1 MTHDPHPALPPHEVF
16 DFAGTPKEL
25 ADLPAGRGGETVDTD
40 ILVIGD
46 GLAGS
51 AAALEAARLGASV
64 ALVSAAH
71 GSSDRA
77 QGGIAAATLP
87 EDSPRL
93 HALDTLAAGG
103 DLCDPSAVAMLTSA
117 GPGTVRWLESL
128 GVRFDGGSAREAA
141 HSLPRVLHLG
151 GDQSGSTL
159 MGFMRT
165 AIEHEPNITRY
176 RARLQTLLVDESCR
190 GAVFSGGLVVR
201 AGATVL
207 ATGGYAGLFG
217 RSTNSRISNG
227 KGILEAARAGARV
240 ADLEFVQFHPT
251 VFDGPDSF
259 LITEALRG
267 AGALLVDDHGERF
280 VDELLPR
287 DQVARAVAARQGR
300 AFLSAVH
307 LDPAVLRRSF
317 PNFIRNCRR
326 VGIDPLR
333 QPVPIAPAAH
343 YTMGGIVTDLD
354 GRASLAGLYAAGECA
369 RTGVHG
375 SNRLAS
381 NSLLEAAAFGRRA
394 AAAAVNASRMQ
405 GAGEAR
411 PKVWRRGGLTVAQ
424 VGELLDSAAG
434 VVRTGDR
441 LEHALRT
448 LRSGAVSAVAADAA
462 EMASMICAAAF
473 ARPESVGAHQRQ
485 DEPATLAS

>member
-1 MTHDPHPALPPHEVF
+1 VIKT
-16 DFAGTPKEL
+16 
-25 ADLPAGRGGETVDTD
+25 DL
-40 ILVIGD
+40 LVIGD

-128 GVRFDGGSAREAA
+128 GVRFDRGSAREAA

-165 AIEHEPNITRY
+165 AIEHESNITRY
-176 RARLQTLLVDESCR
+176 RARLDSLIGDDSCA
-190 GAVFSGGLVVR
+190 GAVFSGGLTVV

-207 ATGGYAGLFG
+207 ATGGYAGLYG
-217 RSTNSRISNG
+217 RTTNSRISNG
-227 KGILEAARAGARV
+227 KGILEAARAGACV

-251 VFDGPDSF
+251 VFDGPESF

-267 AGALLVDDHGERF
+267 AGAVLVDDAGERF

-287 DQVARAVAARQGR
+287 DQVARAVAAHHGH

-307 LDPAVLRRSF
+307 LDAGLLRRSF
-317 PNFIRNCRR
+317 PNFIRNCHR

-343 YTMGGIVTDLD
+343 YTMGGIVTNLD
-354 GRASLAGLYAAGECA
+354 GRASLERLYAAGECA

-375 SNRLAS
+375 ANRLAS

-394 AAAAVNASRMQ
+394 AAAAVNAMPARN
-405 GAGEAR
+405 AGQRR
-411 PKVWRRGGLTVAQ
+411 PRTWRRGELTVAE
-424 VGELLDSAAG
+424 VGSMLDSAAG
-434 VVRTGDR
+434 VLRTGA
-441 LEHALRT
+441 ALQDALTT
-448 LRSGAVSAVAADAA
+448 LRSGAVSSVAADAA
-462 EMASMICAAAF
+462 EMASMICAAAL
-473 ARPESVGAHQRQ
+473 ARPASVGAHQRQ
-485 DEPATLAS
+485 DEPTAIAS

>member
-1 MTHDPHPALPPHEVF
+1 MGLTDCPSE
-16 DFAGTPKEL
+16 
-25 ADLPAGRGGETVDTD
+25 RGGEIRTD
-40 ILVIGD
+40 VLVIGD

-51 AAALEAARLGASV
+51 AAAIEAARMGASV

-103 DLCDPSAVAMLTSA
+103 ELCDPSAVAMLTSA
-117 GPGTVRWLESL
+117 GPATVQWLESL
-128 GVRFDGGSAREAA
+128 GVHFDGGSAREAA

-159 MGFMRT
+159 MAFMRT
-165 AIEHEPNITRY
+165 AIEGEPAITRY
-176 RARLQTLLVDESCR
+176 RARLQSLIADNAVG
-190 GAVFSGGLVVR
+190 GAVFSGGVSLC
-201 AGATVL
+201 ASATVL
-207 ATGGYAGLFG
+207 ATGGYAGLYG
-217 RSTNSRISNG
+217 RTTNSRISNG
-227 KGILEAARAGARV
+227 KGILEASRAGARV

-251 VFDGPDSF
+251 VYDGAQSF

-267 AGALLVDDHGERF
+267 AGATLVDDEGERF

-287 DQVARAVAARQGR
+287 DQVARAVAAHRGR
-300 AFLSAVH
+300 AFISAMH
-307 LDPAVLRRSF
+307 LDPDLLRHNF
-317 PNFIRNCRR
+317 PNFMRNCRL

-343 YTMGGIVTDLD
+343 YTMGGVVTDLD
-354 GRASLAGLYAAGECA
+354 GRSTVDGLYAAGECA

-375 SNRLAS
+375 ANRLAS

-394 AAAAVNASRMQ
+394 GAAAA
-405 GAGEAR
+405 GALKVGSGGHGAPR
-411 PKVWRRGGLTVAQ
+411 PWRRGTLTVAQ

-434 VVRTGDR
+434 VLRTGSE
-441 LEHALRT
+441 LKAALSR
-448 LRSGAVSAVAADAA
+448 LRSGAVSAAAADAA
-462 EMASMICAAAF
+462 EMASMICAAAL
-473 ARPESVGAHQRQ
+473 ARPASIGAHQRQ
-485 DEPATLAS
+485 DEPALAS

>member
-1 MTHDPHPALPPHEVF
+1 MN
-16 DFAGTPKEL
+16 
-25 ADLPAGRGGETVDTD
+25 ADV
-40 ILVIGD
+40 LVIGD

-51 AAALEAARLGASV
+51 AAAIEAAHMGASV

-103 DLCDPSAVAMLTSA
+103 ELCDPSAVAMLTSA
-117 GPGTVRWLESL
+117 GPATVHWLESL
-128 GVRFDGGSAREAA
+128 GVHFDGGSAREAA

-159 MGFMRT
+159 MAFMRT
-165 AIEHEPNITRY
+165 AIEGEPAITRY
-176 RARLQTLLVDESCR
+176 RARLQSLIAASAVG
-190 GAVFSGGLVVR
+190 GAVFSGGVSLR

-207 ATGGYAGLFG
+207 ATGGYAGLYG
-217 RSTNSRISNG
+217 RTTNSRISNG
-227 KGILEAARAGARV
+227 KGILEASRAGARV

-251 VFDGPDSF
+251 VYDGAQSF

-267 AGALLVDDHGERF
+267 AGATLVDDEGERF

-287 DQVARAVAARQGR
+287 DQVARAVAAHRGR
-300 AFLSAVH
+300 AFISAMH
-307 LDPAVLRRSF
+307 LDPDLLRHNF
-317 PNFIRNCRR
+317 PNFIRNCRL

-343 YTMGGIVTDLD
+343 YTMGGVVTDLD
-354 GRASLAGLYAAGECA
+354 GRSTVDGLYAAGECA

-375 SNRLAS
+375 ANRLAS

-394 AAAAVNASRMQ
+394 GAAAA
-405 GAGEAR
+405 GALKVGSGGHGAPR
-411 PKVWRRGGLTVAQ
+411 PWRRGTLTVAQ

-434 VVRTGDR
+434 VLRTGSE
-441 LEHALRT
+441 LKAALSR
-448 LRSGAVSAVAADAA
+448 LRSGAVSAAAADAA
-462 EMASMICAAAF
+462 EMASMICAAAL
-473 ARPESVGAHQRQ
+473 ARPASIGAHQRQ
-485 DEPATLAS
+485 DEPALAS

>member
-1 MTHDPHPALPPHEVF
+1 MKIDV
-16 DFAGTPKEL
+16 
-25 ADLPAGRGGETVDTD
+25 
-40 ILVIGD
+40 LVIGD

-51 AAALEAARLGASV
+51 AAAIEAARMGASV

-77 QGGIAAATLP
+77 QGGIAAATMP

-103 DLCDPSAVAMLTSA
+103 ELCDPSAVAMLTSA
-117 GPGTVRWLESL
+117 GPATVHWLESL
-128 GVRFDGGSAREAA
+128 GVHFDGGSAREAA

-159 MGFMRT
+159 MAFMRK
-165 AIEHEPNITRY
+165 AIDGEPAITRY
-176 RARLQTLLVDESCR
+176 RARLQSLIGDGSVGGALLSES
-190 GAVFSGGLVVR
+190 LTVR

-207 ATGGYAGLFG
+207 ATGGYAGLYG
-217 RSTNSRISNG
+217 RTTNSRISNG

-251 VFDGPDSF
+251 VYAGAQSF

-267 AGALLVDDHGERF
+267 AGAILVDDRGERF

-287 DQVARAVAARQGR
+287 DQVARAVAAHRGR
-300 AFLSAVH
+300 AFISAMD
-307 LDPAVLRRSF
+307 LDPDLLRHNF
-317 PNFIRNCRR
+317 PNFMRNCRL

-343 YTMGGIVTDLD
+343 YTMGGVVTNLD
-354 GRASLAGLYAAGECA
+354 GRSTIDGLYAAGECA

-375 SNRLAS
+375 ANRLAS

-394 AAAAVNASRMQ
+394 GAAAASA
-405 GAGEAR
+405 
-411 PKVWRRGGLTVAQ
+411 PKVPPSGHVAPRPWRRGSLTVVQ
-424 VGELLDSAAG
+424 VGEMLDSAAG
-434 VVRTGDR
+434 VLRTGDELKDAIR
-441 LEHALRT
+441 Q
-448 LRSGAVSAVAADAA
+448 LRSGAVSTVAADAA
-462 EMASMICAAAF
+462 DMAMMICAAAL
-473 ARPESVGAHQRQ
+473 ARPASIGAHQRQ
-485 DEPATLAS
+485 DESALAS

>member
-1 MTHDPHPALPPHEVF
+1 MTK
-16 DFAGTPKEL
+16 T
-25 ADLPAGRGGETVDTD
+25 DL
-40 ILVIGD
+40 LVIGD

-165 AIEHEPNITRY
+165 AIEHKPRITRY
-176 RARLQTLLVDESCR
+176 RARLDSLIGDGSCA
-190 GAVFSGGLVVR
+190 GAAFSGGLTIF
-201 AGATVL
+201 AGASVL
-207 ATGGYAGLFG
+207 ATGGYAGLYG
-217 RSTNSRISNG
+217 RTTNSRISNG

-251 VFDGPDSF
+251 VFDGPESF

-267 AGALLVDDHGERF
+267 AGAVLVDDAGERF

-287 DQVARAVAARQGR
+287 DQVVCAVAAHQGH
-300 AFLSAVH
+300 AFFSAVH
-307 LDPAVLRRSF
+307 LDPDLLRRSF
-317 PNFIRNCRR
+317 PNFLRNCRR

-333 QPVPIAPAAH
+333 QPVAIAPAAH
-343 YTMGGIVTDLD
+343 YTMGGVVTDLD
-354 GRASLAGLYAAGECA
+354 GRSSLAGLFAAGECA

-394 AAAAVNASRMQ
+394 AAAAVETPAPHNAGSRRS
-405 GAGEAR
+405 R
-411 PKVWRRGGLTVAQ
+411 PWRRGALTVAEIGS
-424 VGELLDSAAG
+424 VLDSAAG
-434 VVRTGDR
+434 VLRTGAGLQD
-441 LEHALRT
+441 ALST
-448 LRSGAVSAVAADAA
+448 LRSGTVSSVAADAA
-462 EMASMICAAAF
+462 EMASMICAAAL
-473 ARPESVGAHQRQ
+473 ARPISVGAHQRQ
-485 DEPATLAS
+485 DEPAALAS

>member
-1 MTHDPHPALPPHEVF
+1 MTTPRNPRFRGDPGRLSPLRF
-16 DFAGTPKEL
+16 DL
-25 ADLPAGRGGETVDTD
+25 
-40 ILVIGD
+40 LVVGD

-93 HALDTLAAGG
+93 HALDTIAAGG
-103 DLCDPSAVAMLTSA
+103 ALCDPNAVAMLTAA
-117 GPGTVRWLESL
+117 GPPTVLWLESL
-128 GVRFDGGSAREAA
+128 GVHFDGGAAREAA

-159 MGFMRT
+159 MGFMRA
-165 AIEHEPNITRY
+165 AIEREPNITRY
-176 RARLQTLLVDESCR
+176 RARLQSLLVDESCG
-190 GAVFSGGLVVR
+190 GAILSGGLTIS

-217 RSTNSRISNG
+217 RTTNSRISSG
-227 KGILEAARAGARV
+227 KGILEAARAGADV

-251 VFDGPDSF
+251 VFDGTHSF

-267 AGALLVDDHGERF
+267 AGAVLVDQKGERF

-287 DQVARAVAARQGR
+287 DQVARAVASHRGR
-300 AFLSAVH
+300 AFISATH
-307 LDPAVLRRSF
+307 LDPDLLRDSF

-326 VGIDPLR
+326 AGIDPFR
-333 QPVPIAPAAH
+333 QVVPIAPAAH
-343 YTMGGIVTDLD
+343 YTMGGVATDLD
-354 GRASLAGLYAAGECA
+354 GRTSIDGLFAAGECA

-375 SNRLAS
+375 ANRLAS

-394 AAAAVNASRMQ
+394 ASAALSASRVTD
-405 GAGEAR
+405 AGQAR
-411 PKVWRRGGLTVAQ
+411 PRVWRRGSMTVSR
-424 VGELLDSAAG
+424 VGDLLDSSAG
-434 VVRTGDR
+434 VLRSGP
-441 LEHALRT
+441 ALKYALTR
-448 LRSGAVSAVAADAA
+448 LRSGAVSSAAYDAA
-462 EMASMICAAAF
+462 EMASMICTAAL
-473 ARPESVGAHQRQ
+473 ARPNSIGAHQRT
-485 DEPATLAS
+485 DEPAAIAV

>member
-1 MTHDPHPALPPHEVF
+1 MIGSPHPALR
-16 DFAGTPKEL
+16 
-25 ADLPAGRGGETVDTD
+25 ADLPGEWGGVIRTD
-40 ILVIGD
+40 VLVIGD

-51 AAALEAARLGASV
+51 AAALEASRLGASV
-64 ALVSAAH
+64 TLVSAAH

-165 AIEHEPNITRY
+165 AIDHEPRITRY
-176 RARLQTLLVDESCR
+176 RARLDSLIGDDSCA
-190 GAVFSGGLVVR
+190 GAAFSGGLTVL

-207 ATGGYAGLFG
+207 ATGGYAGLYG
-217 RSTNSRISNG
+217 RTTNSRISNG
-227 KGILEAARAGARV
+227 KGILAAARAGARV

-251 VFDGPDSF
+251 VFDGPESF

-267 AGALLVDDHGERF
+267 AGAILVDDAGKRF

-287 DQVARAVAARQGR
+287 DQVARAVAAHRDR
-300 AFLSAVH
+300 AFLSAVD
-307 LDPAVLRRSF
+307 LDPDLVRRSF

-343 YTMGGIVTDLD
+343 YTMGGVVTDLD
-354 GRASLAGLYAAGECA
+354 GRASIKGLYAAGECA

-394 AAAAVNASRMQ
+394 AVAAVEASPAQ
-405 GAGEAR
+405 SAVQHQAR
-411 PKVWRRGGLTVAQ
+411 VWRRGELTVAAIGA
-424 VGELLDSAAG
+424 VLDSAAG
-434 VVRTGDR
+434 VLRTGAGLQD
-441 LEHALRT
+441 ALT
-448 LRSGAVSAVAADAA
+448 MLRSGAVSSVAADAA
-462 EMASMICAAAF
+462 EMASMICAAAL
-473 ARPESVGAHQRQ
+473 ARPASVGAHQRQ
-485 DEPATLAS
+485 DAPAAIAS

>member
-1 MTHDPHPALPPHEVF
+1 V
-16 DFAGTPKEL
+16 K
-25 ADLPAGRGGETVDTD
+25 TD

-51 AAALEAARLGASV
+51 AAAIEAARMGASV

-117 GPGTVRWLESL
+117 GPPTVHWLESL
-128 GVRFDGGSAREAA
+128 GVHFDGGSAREAA
-141 HSLPRVLHLG
+141 HSRPRVLHLG

-159 MGFMRT
+159 MAFMRT
-165 AIEHEPNITRY
+165 AIEREPGITRY
-176 RARLQTLLVDESCR
+176 RARFQSFIVDDAVG
-190 GAVFSGGLVVR
+190 GAVFSGGLILR

-207 ATGGYAGLFG
+207 ATGGYAGLYG
-217 RSTNSRISNG
+217 RTTNSRISNG

-251 VFDGPDSF
+251 VFDGAHPF

-267 AGALLVDDHGERF
+267 AGAILIDDEGERF

-287 DQVARAVAARQGR
+287 DQVARAVAAHRGH
-300 AFLSAVH
+300 AFISAVQ
-307 LDPAVLRRSF
+307 LDSNLLRHSF
-317 PNFIRNCRR
+317 PNFIRNCRL
-326 VGIDPLR
+326 VGIDALR

-343 YTMGGIVTDLD
+343 YTMGGVVTDLD
-354 GRASLAGLYAAGECA
+354 GRSSVEGLYAAGECA

-375 SNRLAS
+375 ANRLAS

-394 AAAAVNASRMQ
+394 AAAAVDATHTREASDTRT
-405 GAGEAR
+405 R
-411 PKVWRRGGLTVAQ
+411 PWRRGPLTVAQ
-424 VGELLDSAAG
+424 VGEVLDTAAG
-434 VVRTGDR
+434 VLRTGGE
-441 LEHALRT
+441 LKKALAR

-462 EMASMICAAAF
+462 DMASMVCAAAL
-473 ARPESVGAHQRQ
+473 ARPASVGAHQRL
-485 DEPATLAS
+485 DESDRIAV

>member
-1 MTHDPHPALPPHEVF
+1 VIQ
-16 DFAGTPKEL
+16 KIQ
-25 ADLPAGRGGETVDTD
+25 TD

-51 AAALEAARLGASV
+51 AAALEAVRLGASV
-64 ALVSAAH
+64 ALVSAEH

-103 DLCDPSAVAMLTSA
+103 ALCDPSAVATLTAA
-117 GPGTVRWLESL
+117 GPPTVLWLESL

-159 MGFMRT
+159 MGFMRA
-165 AIEHEPNITRY
+165 AIEQELRITRY
-176 RARLQTLLVDESCR
+176 RARLQSLFVDESCG
-190 GAVFSGGLVVR
+190 GAVFSGGLMVR
-201 AGATVL
+201 ARATVL

-217 RSTNSRISNG
+217 RTTNSRISNG
-227 KGILEAARAGARV
+227 KGILEAARAGAHV

-251 VFDGPDSF
+251 VFDGPHTF

-267 AGALLVDDHGERF
+267 AGAHLVDEHGDRF

-287 DQVARAVAARQGR
+287 DQVARAVAMRRGR
-300 AFLSAVH
+300 AFLSVTH
-307 LDPAVLRRSF
+307 LDPEMLRRSF
-317 PNFIRNCRR
+317 PNFIRNCRNA
-326 VGIDPLR
+326 GIDPSR
-333 QPVPIAPAAH
+333 QLVPIAPAAH

-354 GRASLAGLYAAGECA
+354 GRTSVEGLYAAGECA

-375 SNRLAS
+375 ANRLAS

-394 AAAAVNASRMQ
+394 AVAAVGSAPSTGSDR
-405 GAGEAR
+405 AAPR
-411 PKVWRRGGLTVAQ
+411 IWRRGGVTVTQ

-434 VVRTGDR
+434 VLRTGAG
-441 LEHALRT
+441 LKSALTR
-448 LRSGAVSAVAADAA
+448 LRSGAVSSTAFDAA
-462 EMASMICAAAF
+462 EMASMICTSAL
-473 ARPESVGAHQRQ
+473 ARPRSIGAHQRS
-485 DEPATLAS
+485 DEPASIAV

>member
-1 MTHDPHPALPPHEVF
+1 VIAAPHPALR
-16 DFAGTPKEL
+16 
-25 ADLPAGRGGETVDTD
+25 ADLPGERGGEILTD
-40 ILVIGD
+40 VLVIGD

-51 AAALEAARLGASV
+51 AAALEAARLGVSV

-165 AIEHEPNITRY
+165 AIEHEPRITRY
-176 RARLQTLLVDESCR
+176 RARLDSLIGDDGCA
-190 GAVFSGGLVVR
+190 GAAFSGALTVL

-207 ATGGYAGLFG
+207 ATGGYAGLYG
-217 RSTNSRISNG
+217 RTTNSRISNG

-251 VFDGPDSF
+251 VFAGPESF

-267 AGALLVDDHGERF
+267 AGAVLVDDAGERF

-287 DQVARAVAARQGR
+287 DQVARAVAAHQGR

-307 LDPAVLRRSF
+307 LDPDLLRRSF

-354 GRASLAGLYAAGECA
+354 GRASIEGLYAAGECA

-394 AAAAVNASRMQ
+394 AVAAVEAPPARDAGRRPSR
-405 GAGEAR
+405 
-411 PKVWRRGGLTVAQ
+411 VWRRGELTVAAIGA
-424 VGELLDSAAG
+424 VLDSAAG
-434 VVRTGDR
+434 VLRTGA
-441 LEHALRT
+441 ALQDALT
-448 LRSGAVSAVAADAA
+448 ALRSGAVSSVAADAA
-462 EMASMICAAAF
+462 EMASRICAAAL
-473 ARPESVGAHQRQ
+473 ARPISVGAHQRQ
-485 DEPATLAS
+485 DEPRRIAV

>member
-1 MTHDPHPALPPHEVF
+1 MIGSHPALR
-16 DFAGTPKEL
+16 
-25 ADLPAGRGGETVDTD
+25 ADLPAGRGGEIHTD

-51 AAALEAARLGASV
+51 AAAIEAARMGASV

-117 GPGTVRWLESL
+117 GPPTVHWLESL
-128 GVRFDGGSAREAA
+128 GVHFDGGSAREAA

-159 MGFMRT
+159 MAFMRT
-165 AIEHEPNITRY
+165 AIEREPGIKRY
-176 RARLQTLLVDESCR
+176 RARLQSLIVDESCG
-190 GAVFSGGLVVR
+190 GAVFSRGLVLR
-201 AGATVL
+201 ARATVL
-207 ATGGYAGLFG
+207 ATGGYAGLYG
-217 RSTNSRISNG
+217 RTTNSRISNG

-251 VFDGPDSF
+251 VFDGAHPF

-267 AGALLVDDHGERF
+267 AGAILVDDDGERF

-287 DQVARAVAARQGR
+287 DQVARAVAAHRGH
-300 AFLSAVH
+300 AFISAIH
-307 LDPAVLRRSF
+307 LDPDLLRRSF
-317 PNFIRNCRR
+317 PNFIRNCRM
-326 VGIDPLR
+326 VGVNPLR

-343 YTMGGIVTDLD
+343 YTMGGVVTDLD
-354 GRASLAGLYAAGECA
+354 GRSSIEGLYAAGECA

-375 SNRLAS
+375 ANRLAS

-394 AAAAVNASRMQ
+394 AGAAVDAPKARN
-405 GAGEAR
+405 AGEAR
-411 PKVWRRGGLTVAQ
+411 RRPWRRGPLTVAKIGD
-424 VGELLDSAAG
+424 VLDTAAG
-434 VVRTGDR
+434 VLRTGAE
-441 LEHALRT
+441 LNAALAT
-448 LRSGAVSAVAADAA
+448 LRSGAVSSVAADAA
-462 EMASMICAAAF
+462 DMASMICAAAL
-473 ARPESVGAHQRQ
+473 ARPVSIGAHQRE
-485 DEPATLAS
+485 DEPDRIAV